1 MVSKE
6 EEAVNLRSIRQWG
19 VTMEMDG
26 EGGEQWYNYSTH
38 VEFPIINKV
47 F

>member
-19 VTMEMDG
+19 GDNG